1 MALRFVARSP
11 IDRIASKR
19 TNVDGKRAAKIVPGG
34 CPRLSE
40 PSKIEPERLENHP
53 RALLGDRGRAGR
65 VLGRA
70 EDAPGTLPRRSG
82 DALGEPRAPQERP
95 GTLRERARDAPETLR
110 RRPGTRSRRRTA
122 LKTSADRF
130 SSVCRVPR
138 AWAEVRFDMVFTIRN
153 ADRALCATDTSERR
167 RRTKNEPFRPPKTT
181 PGTSREP
188 PGTAKTSGKT
198 QSERTRLVERILFSQ
213 SSEQR
218 RTRER
223 NAGPARSAR
232 GREPRV
238 HVWEPT

>member
-19 TNVDGKRAAKIVPGG
+19 TNVDGKRAARIVPGG

-40 PSKIEPERLENHP
+40 PSNIEPERLENRLRGALGRSGACRARPGARRGCAGNAPETLRGCPGRAKSAP
-53 RALLGDRGRAGR
+53 RA
-65 VLGRA
+65 
-70 EDAPGTLPRRSG
+70 S
-82 DALGEPRAPQERP
+82 Q
-95 GTLRERARDAPETLR
+95 ERARDAPETLR

-167 RRTKNEPFRPPKTT
+167 RRTKNDPFRPPKTT

-198 QSERTRLVERILFSQ
+198 QSERTRLVERIFFSQ

-232 GREPRV
+232 GREARAPV
-238 HVWEPT
+238 